1 MRNPIE
7 KQINTLGWALHAVGV
22 LTTVLTVGAFVEFGF
37 MPFAEQQELCDQ
49 RIAQLESMLAKA
61 SQVQSEHHNRTV
73 ELASLKESVVET
85 QRRLPSEMREHE
97 FLDQVRAAASATGVE
112 LGEYRLG
119 AIVELAS
126 YSKADL
132 TFECHGSFA
141 SICQFLNKIDH
152 LARITEISNL
162 QMETTDNFNRY
173 PLQVT
178 FVLYFGGATHDRSMR
193 GEVL

>member
-7 KQINTLGWALHAVGV
+7 KQINTLGWVLHAVGV
-22 LTTVLTVGAFVEFGF
+22 LTAVVAVGAFIEFGYL
-37 MPFAEQQELCDQ
+37 PLAEQQELCDQ
-49 RIAQLESMLAKA
+49 RIAQLESMLTKA
-61 SQVQSEHHNRTV
+61 SQVQAEHQSRTV
-73 ELASLKESVVET
+73 ELATLKESVVET

-162 QMETTDNFNRY
+162 QMETADNFNRY

-178 FVLYFGGATHDRSMR
+178 FVLYFGGATHDRNMR

>member
-7 KQINTLGWALHAVGV
+7 KKIATLGRVFHGLGVMTAALV
-22 LTTVLTVGAFVEFGF
+22 VGAFMQFGVL
-37 MPFAEQQELCDQ
+37 PLADDQQLCDQ
-49 RIAQLESMLAKA
+49 RITQLESLLAKTN
-61 SQVQSEHHNRTV
+61 QVQAEHQNRKV

-97 FLDQVRAAASATGVE
+97 FLDQVRAAASKTGIE
-112 LGEYRLG
+112 LGEYQLG
-119 AIVELAS
+119 ALEELAS
-126 YSKADL
+126 YSKANL

-141 SICQFLNKIDH
+141 SICRFLNEIDQ

-162 QMETTDNFNRY
+162 QLGTTDNFNRY

-178 FVLYFGGATHDRSMR
+178 FVLYFGGATHDRNRR

>member
-7 KQINTLGWALHAVGV
+7 KQIATLGWVLHGVGV
-22 LTTVLTVGAFVEFGF
+22 LTAALGVGVFVQFGF
-37 MPFAEQQELCDQ
+37 VPLADDQQLCDQ
-49 RIAQLESMLAKA
+49 RILQLELMLAKA
-61 SQVQSEHHNRTV
+61 AKVQAEHQNRQV

-85 QRRLPSEMREHE
+85 QRRLPGELREHE
-97 FLDQVRAAASATGVE
+97 FLDQVRAVASTTGVE
-112 LGEYRLG
+112 LGEYQLG

-132 TFECHGSFA
+132 TFQCHGSFA
-141 SICQFLNKIDH
+141 SFCRFLNEINH

-162 QMETTDNFNRY
+162 QIETTDNSSRY

-178 FVLYFGGATHDRSMR
+178 FVLYFGGVTHDRNMR
-193 GEVL
+193 GNVL